1 MEWRDAGAGAHV
13 GTPKWTPIAFGLGSN
28 ILASRGAAAPERECM
43 DGRNRF
49 AVAVATLA
57 ILSLSAA
64 RVQTQAPAPFTIDG
78 SIALWTVS
86 IKPDKTADF
95 ERVMAKLGE
104 ALGKSS
110 NPTRRQQLTGW
121 RVMRIKSALPD
132 GNIAY
137 VHVID
142 PVIPGADYTV
152 MQTLYDE
159 LPEERQALYELY
171 RGAFV
176 ANLSLATGTI
186 VVDMSQAPHAPGS
199 AAP

>member
-1 MEWRDAGAGAHV
+1 M
-13 GTPKWTPIAFGLGSN
+13 N
-28 ILASRGAAAPERECM
+28 
-43 DGRNRF
+43 GRNRF
-49 AVAVATLA
+49 AVAIATLA
-57 ILSLSAA
+57 ILSLGAA
-64 RVQTQAPAPFTIDG
+64 RVQGQTQAPAPFTIDG
-78 SIALWTVS
+78 NIALWTVS

-95 ERVMAKLGE
+95 ERVMAKFRE

-132 GNIAY
+132 GNVAY

-159 LPEERQALYELY
+159 FPEERQALYELY

-176 ANLSLATGTI
+176 ANLSLAAGTI
-186 VVDMSQAPHAPGS
+186 VVDMAPAPHAPGS

>member
-1 MEWRDAGAGAHV
+1 M
-13 GTPKWTPIAFGLGSN
+13 N
-28 ILASRGAAAPERECM
+28 
-43 DGRNRF
+43 GRNSIV
-49 AVAVATLA
+49 VAVATLA
-57 ILSLSAA
+57 TLSLGAA
-64 RVQTQAPAPFTIDG
+64 GVQAQAPTAFTIDG
-78 SIALWTVS
+78 NIALWTVS

-95 ERVMAKLGE
+95 ERVLAKMRE

-121 RVMRIKSALPD
+121 KVMRIKSPLPD

-152 MQTLYDE
+152 MQTLYVEFPD
-159 LPEERQALYELY
+159 ERQALYELY

-176 ANLSLATGTI
+176 ANLALATGTI
-186 VVDMSQAPHAPGS
+186 AFDMAQAPHAPGS
-199 AAP
+199 PAP